1 MSLRSRI
8 SVGAGETSIIR
19 KTARLVLYTGLATGL
34 AGALALGSSATAG
47 AAPLGPGNPP
57 GNGAPG
63 FPWWGG
69 SHSHHGYGTTGVVVT
84 APGTSL
90 PASFTMTTGDPSTT
104 VIVDVSTTTTLD
116 EPGQS
121 SPGLG
126 GILSG
131 DKVVV
136 FGTGAGTGTIDAT
149 SVEVPLARDTGTVA
163 IAPATSTATS
173 FTITTGDPSVTVTV
187 NLSSNPTY
195 REPGFSTPSVTNIMA
210 GDRVSVSGTQDGTNT
225 VTATYVDLP
234 RAMDFGTVATAPASA
249 TATTFT
255 ITTTGRTSATVI
267 VTVTGTTTYRD
278 PGVSSPTLADVVATA
293 NVLVIGTQEGT
304 GAVTATS
311 VFILPAGAG
320 HGFPGGQ
327 GGPFFF

>member
-1 MSLRSRI
+1 VTVTVNL
-8 SVGAGETSIIR
+8 
-19 KTARLVLYTGLATGL
+19 
-34 AGALALGSSATAG
+34 SS
-47 AAPLGPGNPP
+47 NPTYRE
-57 GNGAPG
+57 PG
-63 FPWWGG
+63 FSTPSVTNIMAGDRV
-69 SHSHHGYGTTGVVVT
+69 SVSGTQD
-84 APGTSL
+84 GTN
-90 PASFTMTTGDPSTT
+90 
-104 VIVDVSTTTTLD
+104 IVS
-116 EPGQS
+116 
-121 SPGLG
+121 
-126 GILSG
+126 
-131 DKVVV
+131 
-136 FGTGAGTGTIDAT
+136 AT
-149 SVEVPLARDTGTVA
+149 SVYLPPAMDFGTVA
-163 IAPATSTATS
+163 ASPTPSAAG
-173 FTITTGDPSVTVTV
+173 FDITTGDPSVTVTV